1 VKHPDT
7 KEELFFNQVQIHHIY
22 CVDEETREGL
32 RALFDEDDL
41 PRNVYYGDG
50 TPITDE
56 EMEEIGQAFERI
68 AVRFQW
74 QKGDMA
80 MLDNMLTTHARD
92 SFEGPRQI
100 VVAMGQMINASDLP
114 E

>member
-1 VKHPDT
+1 M
-7 KEELFFNQVQIHHIY
+7 QIHHIY

-32 RALFDEDDL
+32 RALFDEEDL

-50 TPITDE
+50 SQISDE

-80 MLDNMLTTHARD
+80 MLDNILTTHARD

-100 VVAMGQMINASDLP
+100 VVAMGQMINAADLP